1 MFNLDGFKRLNAS
14 LGASS
19 VEQAA
24 RPAKPLEV
32 AAMLHELGITPGDRV
47 AVIGYAYDSFWARL
61 ARVKI
66 VAEMLEADAVE
77 LWRGDETVQQS
88 VLQAFESAGVK
99 AVIAEHVPDN
109 SQLKDWQR
117 VGETNYY
124 VYRFED

>member
-1 MFNLDGFKRLNAS
+1 MNVF
-14 LGASS
+14 
-19 VEQAA
+19 
-24 RPAKPLEV
+24 V
-32 AAMLHELGITPGDRV
+32 AATLTSWP
-47 AVIGYAYDSFWARL
+47 

-77 LWRGDETVQQS
+77 LWRGDEAVQQS
-88 VLQAFESAGVK
+88 VLLAFESAGVK